1 MTEAS
6 WVSLVGHVMWPLVVL
21 VLVLTLRR
29 QIGGFLSAVGGR
41 ITQVSVMSV
50 TIEFAVETETT
61 PPWRGAGGE
70 DVRGLVAAQ
79 NVNDSY
85 FDTLRQSLEVPGHA
99 DYFIVDLKSD
109 DRKEWLTS
117 RLYLF
122 TYLLSRMKGVRSVV
136 FVATRGDVARY
147 FLGVAESEEL
157 LRALAATQPW
167 LRAAQ
172 LQAEADQVG
181 PLPDPAEYSQPA
193 PPNILVAT
201 PPNVSVSG
209 DIDEW
214 WQRTRVNSHPLYTDP
229 LYIPRRFVELVQW
242 AQPTGAAD
250 PEAGWLRL
258 PDTPGRDGTWEHAT
272 WIAASDLLDG
282 SLSDVVHAG
291 DYVLDDRSWSAEER
305 VRAVAQAR
313 GDAVA
318 LLDPDRRFDRLVD
331 RRSLLE
337 AVGRSAVEA

>member
-6 WVSLVGHVMWPLVVL
+6 WVSLVGHVVWPLVVL
-21 VLVLTLRR
+21 VLGLTLRR
-29 QIGGFLSAVGGR
+29 QISGFLSAVGGR

-50 TIEFAVETETT
+50 TIELAVETETV
-61 PPWRGAGGE
+61 PPWRGVRGA

-85 FDTLRQSLEVPGHA
+85 FDTLRQSLQVSGRA

-136 FVATRGDVARY
+136 FTATRGDVARC

-157 LRALAATQPW
+157 LQALAATQPW
-167 LRAAQ
+167 LRMAQ
-172 LQAEADQVG
+172 LQAEAEQVG
-181 PLPDPAEYSQPA
+181 QLPDPAGYFQPSR
-193 PPNILVAT
+193 PNNLVAPT
-201 PPNVSVSG
+201 PNVSFSG
-209 DIDEW
+209 GIDEW
-214 WQRTRVNSHPLYTDP
+214 WQRRRGNEPPYIDP
-229 LYIPRRFVELVQW
+229 LSIPRRFVELVQW
-242 AQPTGAAD
+242 VQPMGAAE

-258 PDTPGRDGTWEHAT
+258 PDAPGRDRIWEHAT
-272 WIAASDLLDG
+272 WIAVSDLVDG
-282 SLSDVVHAG
+282 SLSEIIRAG

-318 LLDPDRRFDRLVD
+318 LLDPDRRFDRLID

-337 AVGRSAVEA
+337 AVGRSAAEA

>member
-1 MTEAS
+1 MTQTS

-21 VLVLTLRR
+21 VLALTLRR
-29 QIGGFLSAVGGR
+29 QIGTFLSTVGGR

-50 TIEFAVETETT
+50 TIDFAVETETT
-61 PPWRGAGGE
+61 PPWLGVRGE

-79 NVNDSY
+79 KVNDAY
-85 FDTLRQSLEVPGHA
+85 FDTLRQSLRVPGHA

-109 DRKEWLTS
+109 DRKEWLSS

-147 FLGVAESEEL
+147 FLGIADSEKL
-157 LRALAATQPW
+157 LRTLAATQPW

-181 PLPDPAEYSQPA
+181 PLPDPADYSRPS
-193 PPNILVAT
+193 PPNSSAVP
-201 PPNVSVSG
+201 PPNVSLSG

-214 WQRTRVNSHPLYTDP
+214 WQRTRGNSLYTDP
-229 LYIPRRFVELVQW
+229 LDIPRRFVQLVQW
-242 AQPTGAAD
+242 AQPTDAAD
-250 PEAGWLRL
+250 PDAGWLRV
-258 PDTPGRDGTWEHAT
+258 PDTPGRERTWEHAT
-272 WIAASDLLDG
+272 WIAASDVLDG
-282 SLSDVVHAG
+282 SLSEAIHAS

-313 GDAVA
+313 GDAIA

-337 AVGRSAVEA
+337 AVGRGAVEA